1 MRKVLL
7 VVLASLLLL
16 AACGGGDT
24 SPDGSEPTA
33 FNTPFSNEQV
43 YPTFVS
49 SEISVGPNRFLVGLL
64 DDQDAPAGSPQVD
77 MEIAF
82 FDLERSKTVPVEHAD
97 MRWMW
102 IVRPRIGLYS
112 GDVSFD
118 RPGEWGAEVRVA
130 GQGLDETI
138 RASFEV
144 QPDSSTPGI
153 GERVPSSDTPTAS
166 GRTAIKRISTDPR
179 PDARFYETSV
189 AEALDA
195 RQPFVVVFATPKF
208 CTSQVCGPML
218 DNVKAV
224 AGRHPDI
231 TFIHVEPYELPAD
244 PSGLQPV
251 ASAVD
256 WGLPSEPWTFV
267 VDARGRLAAKY
278 EGALTRG
285 ELSAALTR
293 LR

>member
-1 MRKVLL
+1 MLRALL
-7 VVLASLLLL
+7 VGLVSVCLL

-24 SPDGSEPTA
+24 SGGGEPAA
-33 FNTPFSNEQV
+33 FNTPFSNEEV

-82 FDLERSKTVPVEHAD
+82 FDLERSKTEPVERAD

-118 RPGEWGAEVRVA
+118 RPGEWGAEVSVE
-130 GQGLDETI
+130 GPGLDETI

-144 QPDSSTPGI
+144 RPDSSTPGI
-153 GERVPSSDTPTAS
+153 GEGVPASDTPTAF
-166 GRTAIKRISTDPR
+166 GRRAIKRISTDPH
-179 PDARFYETSV
+179 PDPRFYETSV
-189 AEALDA
+189 AEAVEA
-195 RQPFVVVFATPKF
+195 HQAFVVVFATPKF

-224 AGRHPDI
+224 ARQHRDI

-251 ASAVD
+251 DSAID

-267 VDARGRLAAKY
+267 VDARGRLGAKY

>member
-1 MRKVLL
+1 MRKALL
-7 VVLASLLLL
+7 VGLASLLLL
-16 AACGGGDT
+16 AACGGGGT
-24 SPDGSEPTA
+24 SAGGSEPTA
-33 FNTPFSNEQV
+33 FNTPFSSEQV

-64 DDQDAPAGSPQVD
+64 NDQDAPAGSPEVD

-82 FDLERSKTVPVEHAD
+82 FDLERSKTEPVEHAD

-112 GDVSFD
+112 GHVSFD
-118 RPGEWGAEVRVA
+118 HPGEWGAEVRVA

-153 GERVPSSDTPTAS
+153 GERIPSSDTPTAS
-166 GRTAIKRISTDPR
+166 GRTPIKRISTDPR
-179 PDARFYETSV
+179 PDPRFYETSV
-189 AEALDA
+189 AEALEA

-224 AGRHPDI
+224 ARRHPGI

>member
-1 MRKVLL
+1 MRKALL
-7 VVLASLLLL
+7 VALASMWLL

-24 SPDGSEPTA
+24 SAGGSEPAA
-33 FNTPFSNEQV
+33 FNTPFSNEKV

-64 DDQDAPAGSPQVD
+64 NDQDAPVGSPRVD

-82 FDLERSKTVPVEHAD
+82 FDLERSTTESVARAD
-97 MRWMW
+97 MEWMW
-102 IVRPRIGLYS
+102 IVRPRVGLYR
-112 GDVSFD
+112 GEVSFD
-118 RPGEWGAEVRVA
+118 RPGKWGAEVSVA
-130 GQGLDETI
+130 GNGLDETI

-144 QPDSSTPGI
+144 QHDSSTPGI
-153 GERVPSSDTPTAS
+153 GDKVPSSDTPTAS
-166 GRTAIKRISTDPR
+166 GREAIARISTDPR
-179 PDARFYETSV
+179 PDPRFYELSV
-189 AEALDA
+189 AEALRA
-195 RQPFVVVFATPKF
+195 HQPFVVVFATPKF
-208 CTSQVCGPML
+208 CTSAVCGPML

-224 AGRHPDI
+224 ARRHRDI
-231 TFIHVEPYELPAD
+231 TFVHVEPYELPAD
-244 PSGLQPV
+244 PSRLEPV

-267 VDARGRLAAKY
+267 VDARGRVAAKY
-278 EGALTRG
+278 EGALTQR